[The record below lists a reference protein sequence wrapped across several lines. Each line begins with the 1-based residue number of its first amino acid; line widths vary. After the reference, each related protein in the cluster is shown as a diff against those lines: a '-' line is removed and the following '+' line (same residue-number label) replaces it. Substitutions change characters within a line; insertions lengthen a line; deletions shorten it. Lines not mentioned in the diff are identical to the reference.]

1 MYGRV
6 RRTLL
11 RLTRAML
18 CQEEKNFALANQ
30 SKVSN
35 REGTGSP
42 GLGNLKFKF
51 KFMPVPVQLQHCA
64 SSSS

>member
-1 MYGRV
+1 MKTATYCSGYKEQCCV
-6 RRTLL
+6 W
-11 RLTRAML
+11 AS
-18 CQEEKNFALANQ
+18 QKNFALANQ

-51 KFMPVPVQLQHCA
+51 KFKFKFNLT
-64 SSSS
+64 